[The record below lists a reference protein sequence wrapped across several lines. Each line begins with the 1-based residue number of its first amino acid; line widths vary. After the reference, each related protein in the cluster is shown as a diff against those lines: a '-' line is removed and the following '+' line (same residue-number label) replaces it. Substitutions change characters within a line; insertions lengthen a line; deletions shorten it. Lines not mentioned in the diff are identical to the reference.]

1 MQDNS
6 LFRHVSRINKV
17 LNWAF
22 FALCFVMLIAGI
34 ATKTISESIIPLA
47 VTILSAFLALFLRL
61 KKKET
66 AASYVLVASALLQVL
81 PMLLTMSGESVY
93 VLAMLPLSVTA
104 LYLNQWTFLVV
115 GIIINAVTLIIH
127 FMTQGAATAD
137 FLFADILQILITFV
151 LFMLVRTGKR
161 LVLEASDSGEQ
172 SRKLLAD
179 LQKAVEAIKSSTEV
193 LNGDISKGTE
203 NLNTVRAISDSIT
216 SATQDITAGIVD
228 QNRSVSQINHM
239 IKEAYKK
246 VSELT
251 EFSNQLKSVST
262 TASKLV
268 SDGSD
273 KIGVMDK
280 QMEMIN
286 GAVAQSVETVQEL
299 NDNVDEINDF
309 LSGITQIAEQ
319 TNMLALN
326 AAIEA
331 ARAGESGKGF
341 AVVADEVRK
350 LAEQSAL
357 TVNQINQIIH
367 QIKEKTKHVLE
378 EVSRVQTAAQDGEKV
393 VSTVNQTF
401 DSIREAFRDIDS
413 YIADEF
419 SRIENVAD
427 LFSRIDK
434 EAESIA
440 AISEAHTAATEEL
453 LATLQEQN
461 ANIED
466 MNHLMQ
472 NIKAS
477 SENLQSVIA

>member
-17 LNWAF
+17 LNGAF
-22 FALCFVMLIAGI
+22 FVLGFVMLIAGI

-93 VLAMLPLSVTA
+93 VLAMLPISVTA
-104 LYLNQWTFLVV
+104 LYLNQWTFLIV
-115 GIIINAVTLIIH
+115 GIILNVVTLIIH
-127 FMTQGAATAD
+127 FVTQGAATAD
-137 FLFADILQILITFV
+137 FLFADILQVLITFV

-161 LVLEASDSGEQ
+161 LILEAGDREEH
-172 SRKLLAD
+172 SRKLLDD
-179 LQKAVEAIKSSTEV
+179 LQKAIEVIKSSTAV
-193 LNGDISKGTE
+193 LNSDISKGNE

-216 SATQDITAGIVD
+216 SATQEITEGIVD
-228 QNRSVSQINHM
+228 QNRSVSQINQM
-239 IKEAYKK
+239 IKEAYNK

-273 KIGVMDK
+273 KIDVMDK

-286 GAVAQSVETVQEL
+286 EAVAKSVETVQEL

-357 TVNQINQIIH
+357 TVNQINLIIH
-367 QIKEKTKHVLE
+367 QIKEKTRHVLD

-401 DSIREAFRDIDS
+401 DSIREAFRNIDS
-413 YIADEF
+413 CIADEF
-419 SRIENVAD
+419 SRIGNVAD
-427 LFSRIDK
+427 LFSQIDK

-440 AISEAHTAATEEL
+440 AISETHTAATEEL
-453 LATLQEQN
+453 LATLEEHN

-472 NIKAS
+472 SIKAS
-477 SENLQSVIA
+477 SENLQGVIA